1 MRHYRTL
8 LLLLAVA
15 AVAGGAVLT
24 PPITAGDK
32 KDEPPPAK
40 GDDKPGLHLTIYND
54 NIKRSQVSTLPDGLL
69 TRPTLVWEL
78 EAKKAGKHLVE
89 VSYVANQIR
98 WRSDYNL
105 VLNPDDTKV
114 DVSGWVTIENSTG
127 TAFDQ
132 ARV

>member
-54 NIKRSQVSTLPDGLL
+54 NFALVKDRRELPQ
-69 TRPTLVWEL
+69 EL
-78 EAKKAGKHLVE
+78 KAGLNVLPFRD
-89 VSYVANQIR
+89 VAATLDPTSVHF
-98 WRSDYNL
+98 RSLTD
-105 VLNPDDTKV
+105 P
-114 DVSGWVTIENSTG
+114 
-127 TAFDQ
+127 A
-132 ARV
+132 